1 MKSFAVELTYVSG
14 LTGLRYFNIKNRVY
28 QMYVAIINLK
38 KVCLVI
44 FTPTHVREKPIRKT
58 IIFKRLHNTSEL
70 KSTIERRYL
79 QMNKDATLI

>member
-38 KVCLVI
+38 KFAWLSLLLLMFAKNQYERPLFLNVCITQV
-44 FTPTHVREKPIRKT
+44 
-58 IIFKRLHNTSEL
+58 N
-70 KSTIERRYL
+70 
-79 QMNKDATLI
+79 